1 MKVRSILTGSMLVF
15 ATAVITSQV
24 VSHDA
29 KQTNQ
34 PPPMSAEQQV
44 MQKKWAAFATPNEH
58 HKVLD
63 AKIGKWND
71 TVKMWM
77 DANSPPDESKCT
89 SEFAWAMDGRY
100 LTDHTSGTTT
110 MGPFEGMGYSGYDNL
125 KNKYVSVWIDNT
137 GTGIMYFEGTYDA
150 KTKTFTY
157 ASETPDVE
165 AGKYVKNRWTEKW
178 VSPDKFVVESFVAGK
193 DGKEFKC
200 LEVTYERAK

>member
-1 MKVRSILTGSMLVF
+1 MKIRSILTGSMPIF

-24 VSHDA
+24 V
-29 KQTNQ
+29 KPTNQ
-34 PPPMSAEQQV
+34 PSPMSAELQAV
-44 MQKKWAAFATPNEH
+44 QKKWAAFATPNEH
-58 HKVLD
+58 HKVLE

-71 TVKMWM
+71 TLRFWI

-100 LTDHTSGTTT
+100 LTDHTSGTTPT
-110 MGPFEGMGYSGYDNL
+110 GPFEGMGCSGYDNL

-165 AGKYVKNRWTEKW
+165 AGKYVKNRWMEKW

-200 LEVTYERAK
+200 FEVTYERAK